1 MMTKIK
7 VSIIEDIEDIRQGFY
22 FLINTADEFQ
32 CIGSYSNG
40 EEALA
45 DLAKNTPDVVIM
57 DIGLPGMSGIEC
69 CRQIKIHYP
78 SIQIMICTVFE
89 DDERLFSALSAGA
102 SGYILKRTSPS
113 VLLDSIKEI
122 YNGGSPMTSQIAR
135 KVVATLQNPPKKN
148 NHSEA
153 SIHLSGREMEI
164 LQFLADG
171 FRNKEIAMKLN
182 LSIHTVKSHIYHIYE
197 KLHVKSRVEAINKI
211 TNGN

>member
-1 MMTKIK
+1 MTKIK
-7 VSIIEDIEDIRQGFY
+7 VSVIEDIEDIRQGFY
-22 FLINTADEFQ
+22 ILINSSDQFQ
-32 CIGSYSNG
+32 CIGSYSNS
-40 EEALA
+40 EDALQ
-45 DLAKNTPDVVIM
+45 DIEKNTPDVIIM

-69 CRQIKIHYP
+69 CRQIKILFP
-78 SIQIMICTVFE
+78 TIQIMICTVFE

-102 SGYILKRTSPS
+102 SGYILKRTSPG

-135 KVVATLQNPPKKN
+135 KVVATLQNPVKKN
-148 NHSEA
+148 NNSEA

>member
-1 MMTKIK
+1 MTKIK
-7 VSIIEDIEDIRQGFY
+7 VSLVEDIEDIRQGFY
-22 FLINTADEFQ
+22 ILINSSDQFQ

-40 EEALA
+40 EDALE
-45 DLAKNTPDVVIM
+45 DIEKNTPDVIIM

-78 SIQIMICTVFE
+78 AVQIMICTVFE

-102 SGYILKRTSPS
+102 SGYILKRTSPD
-113 VLLDSIKEI
+113 VLLNSIKEI

-135 KVVATLQNPPKKN
+135 KVVATLQNPVKKIYN
-148 NHSEA
+148 SEA

-164 LQFLADG
+164 LQLLADG

-182 LSIHTVKSHIYHIYE
+182 LSPHTIKSHIYHIYE